1 MKYLLYKIK
10 ISLLK
15 ALGDESRL
23 YIMISVSID
32 LNCASKMK
40 KMGKTRNIISQQPK
54 SLNEIETVKS
64 ERVKKEKLK
73 SHSKIDEREEGT
85 TFDIQSVKRIYYLPK
100 ELSIIQYLINLDS
113 LVSIR

>member
-1 MKYLLYKIK
+1 
-10 ISLLK
+10 
-15 ALGDESRL
+15 
-23 YIMISVSID
+23 MISVSID

-85 TFDIQSVKRIYYLPK
+85 TFDILFPDHYGVGQCRKNFNC
-100 ELSIIQYLINLDS
+100 LIT
-113 LVSIR
+113 